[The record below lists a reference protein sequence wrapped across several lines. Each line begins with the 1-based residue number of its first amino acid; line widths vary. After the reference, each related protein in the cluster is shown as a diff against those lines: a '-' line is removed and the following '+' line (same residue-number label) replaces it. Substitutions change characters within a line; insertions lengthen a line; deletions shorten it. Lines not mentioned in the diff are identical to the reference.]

1 MSSKRLKMSSS
12 TNAPGQ
18 RRVSRGLDDA
28 ANKKKQKDRANQESK
43 EGESPSPALQRAG
56 LWFLISAGWEPHSH
70 LLQDKQI

>member
-28 ANKKKQKDRANQESK
+28 TNKKKQKDRANQESK
-43 EGESPSPALQRAG
+43 EGESPQAVLQGAAQQDGFLAPRVGALQPSVAG
-56 LWFLISAGWEPHSH
+56 
-70 LLQDKQI
+70 

>member
-28 ANKKKQKDRANQESK
+28 TNKKKQKDRANQESK
-43 EGESPSPALQRAG
+43 EGESPRRDAFSAPWGGILQPSAG
-56 LWFLISAGWEPHSH
+56 LSRFN
-70 LLQDKQI
+70 

>member
-28 ANKKKQKDRANQESK
+28 TNKKKQKDRANQESK
-43 EGESPSPALQRAG
+43 EGESPRRDAFLAPWGGILQPSAG
-56 LWFLISAGWEPHSH
+56 LSRFN
-70 LLQDKQI
+70 

>member
-28 ANKKKQKDRANQESK
+28 TNKKKQKDRANQESK
-43 EGESPSPALQRAG
+43 EGESPSPALRRAG